1 MRDQL
6 PELSR
11 YLPNIDAITV
21 ESREEPAP
29 GEVKLLNRWKA
40 ASTEVPLVARKFVN
54 PSTLYWLDHA
64 HWFEAEWLCRWRLEM
79 GFMTDRI
86 GCAGTTSFH
95 EKPGGTEVRI
105 RGDLNLDLKG
115 LVPALLARKATATI
129 EAFVVRLLQPN
140 FKKTNDALVRYL
152 ESKGE

>member
-1 MRDQL
+1 
-6 PELSR
+6 
-11 YLPNIDAITV
+11 
-21 ESREEPAP
+21 
-29 GEVKLLNRWKA
+29 
-40 ASTEVPLVARKFVN
+40 
-54 PSTLYWLDHA
+54 
-64 HWFEAEWLCRWRLEM
+64 
-79 GFMTDRI
+79 
-86 GCAGTTSFH
+86 
-95 EKPGGTEVRI
+95 VRI

>member
-1 MRDQL
+1 MPLATGDGLHDRPHRLCGHHQ
-6 PELSR
+6 LSR
-11 YLPNIDAITV
+11 
-21 ESREEPAP
+21 
-29 GEVKLLNRWKA
+29 
-40 ASTEVPLVARKFVN
+40 
-54 PSTLYWLDHA
+54 
-64 HWFEAEWLCRWRLEM
+64 EA
-79 GFMTDRI
+79 
-86 GCAGTTSFH
+86 
-95 EKPGGTEVRI
+95 GGTEVRI